1 MKITKAQ
8 ILKMEK
14 SASRQANIELGVP
27 HFKHKV
33 HRTVKDYRRQPK
45 HRKDEP

>member
-14 SASRQANIELGVP
+14 AAGRQADIDCGVP

-33 HRTVKDYRRQPK
+33 HRTAKDYRRQPK